1 MTSVG
6 GHPIDR
12 ARISLR
18 VLDDAGPGIRARRS
32 KRRTVP
38 DVATAIVAML
48 VVLVAAFPF
57 RAVEALRGAD
67 REQASVGYSPHW
79 QREPDGLRYRW
90 AGARSAFFVPAAA
103 RAVRVPL
110 RLPTG
115 TSPIQ
120 VRFLA
125 DDREIDGAL
134 LRPGDDW
141 RTVRL
146 LLKPGAARFTRIDL
160 VATSQDGAPLPTAP
174 TDVGGALMVG
184 RPMVE
189 Q

>member
-6 GHPIDR
+6 GHPLIVHGSAYAFWTTLGLTSVPGDR
-12 ARISLR
+12 SAAPS
-18 VLDDAGPGIRARRS
+18 
-32 KRRTVP
+32 RTWR
-38 DVATAIVAML
+38 TAIVAML

-110 RLPTG
+110 RLPAG

-125 DDREIDGAL
+125 DGREIDGAL

-160 VATSQDGAPLPTAP
+160 VADLART
-174 TDVGGALMVG
+174 V
-184 RPMVE
+184 RRW
-189 Q
+189 

>member
-1 MTSVG
+1 
-6 GHPIDR
+6 
-12 ARISLR
+12 
-18 VLDDAGPGIRARRS
+18 
-32 KRRTVP
+32 
-38 DVATAIVAML
+38 ML

-79 QREPDGLRYRW
+79 QREPNGLRYRW

-110 RLPTG
+110 RLPAG

-125 DDREIDGAL
+125 DGREIDGAL

-146 LLKPGAARFTRIDL
+146 LLKPGAARFTHRSRRDL
-160 VATSQDGAPLPTAP
+160 RGRCGAGDGADRCRRRPDGGPADGRTIVAGRVYPLLVP
-174 TDVGGALMVG
+174 GGAVVNFIPCANARRSMTC
-184 RPMVE
+184 P
-189 Q
+189 